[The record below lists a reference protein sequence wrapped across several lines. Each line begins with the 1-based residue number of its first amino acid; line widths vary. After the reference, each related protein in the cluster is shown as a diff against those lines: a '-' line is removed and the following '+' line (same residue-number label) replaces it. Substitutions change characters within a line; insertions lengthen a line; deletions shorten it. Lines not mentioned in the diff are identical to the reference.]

1 MTNYEPVITSCIRE
15 MQAMAF
21 IVSTISIV
29 FAITLY
35 VFTHNGYISLSL
47 PFITN
52 AVLLK
57 IFTDSVNKNMCKK
70 FHVE

>member
-1 MTNYEPVITSCIRE
+1 MPNYEPIITSCIQE
-15 MQAMAF
+15 MQAMAL
-21 IVSTISIV
+21 IVSSISIV

-47 PFITN
+47 PFIAN

>member
-1 MTNYEPVITSCIRE
+1 MPNYEPIITSCIQE
-15 MQAMAF
+15 MQAMAL
-21 IVSTISIV
+21 IVSSISIV
-29 FAITLY
+29 FAIILY

-47 PFITN
+47 PFIAN

>member
-1 MTNYEPVITSCIRE
+1 MPNYEPIITSCIQE
-15 MQAMAF
+15 MQAMAL
-21 IVSTISIV
+21 IVSSISIV

-47 PFITN
+47 PFIAN

-57 IFTDSVNKNMCKK
+57 IFTDSVNKSMCKK

>member
-1 MTNYEPVITSCIRE
+1 MPNYEPIITSCIQE
-15 MQAMAF
+15 MQAMAL
-21 IVSTISIV
+21 IVSSVSII

-35 VFTHNGYISLSL
+35 VFTHNSYISLSL

-57 IFTDSVNKNMCKK
+57 IFTNSINKNMRKK

>member
-1 MTNYEPVITSCIRE
+1 MPNYEPIITSCIQE
-15 MQAMAF
+15 MQAMALV
-21 IVSTISIV
+21 VSSISIV

>member
-1 MTNYEPVITSCIRE
+1 MLNYEPIITSCIQE
-15 MQAMAF
+15 MQAMAL
-21 IVSTISIV
+21 IVSSVSIV

-47 PFITN
+47 PFIAN

>member
-1 MTNYEPVITSCIRE
+1 MPNYEPIITSCI
-15 MQAMAF
+15 QAMAL
-21 IVSTISIV
+21 IISSVSIV

>member
-1 MTNYEPVITSCIRE
+1 MPNYEPIITSCIQE
-15 MQAMAF
+15 MQAMAL
-21 IVSTISIV
+21 IVSSISIV
-29 FAITLY
+29 FAITVY

-47 PFITN
+47 PFIAN